1 MIEDTDAIVL
11 STRRYSESSKIATLY
26 TRSRGKTSVIA
37 RGAMQPRNRFGSLL
51 QPFAVLATTIYLK
64 EGRDLQ
70 TLSGAETLKR
80 FGVLM
85 RDLERMSVAME
96 LVELVDAVVQGQEPN
111 DVLFETI
118 ITALVRLDDKGI
130 DPQLSFVR
138 FMVETA
144 SILGYAIRTEEC
156 GVCDEPVTLY
166 DSGVPYSIPAGAPLC
181 REHGSSSGAQL
192 LSVDTMIL
200 LQRLTGD
207 EEFADVGSEKS
218 ETLNESR
225 ELLLRFFQYHVDGL
239 RRLRAG
245 KISSA
250 IARS

>member
-118 ITALVRLDDKGI
+118 ITKSVRLEESPAYREAI
-130 DPQLSFVR
+130 FSF
-138 FMVETA
+138 
-144 SILGYAIRTEEC
+144 
-156 GVCDEPVTLY
+156 
-166 DSGVPYSIPAGAPLC
+166 AP
-181 REHGSSSGAQL
+181 RSSGAYEYYK
-192 LSVDTMIL
+192 LS
-200 LQRLTGD
+200 
-207 EEFADVGSEKS
+207 EEV
-218 ETLNESR
+218 LSR
-225 ELLLRFFQYHVDGL
+225 V
-239 RRLRAG
+239 
-245 KISSA
+245 
-250 IARS
+250 